1 MDLGISYTQQE
12 NPLNSVLI
20 HADGTFGQRLTSLLN
35 ARGVNI
41 LFQQNVGTTPW
52 QAEQVDAFM
61 QEVVHF
67 TKQKGKI
74 DSFVYLL
81 PVLSR
86 DSIFDTDVSQWQLAM
101 DYLREAFL
109 FYRRAT
115 KILVSQRHGCLMT
128 VAFGIGARGHEDL
141 ISTSVVGEAIAGMN
155 KCLVPEIIKQ
165 NVRVNT
171 LYYGLIEEVEYG
183 SETRDGLS
191 HFTKLLDIPR
201 AGKAED
207 IATWIHLLS
216 NEDGGYVNGQLIHI
230 NGGLL

>member
-1 MDLGISYTQQE
+1 MDLGISYTQQP

-20 HADGTFGQRLTSLLN
+20 HADSTFGQRLTSLLN
-35 ARGVNI
+35 ARGINI
-41 LFQQNVGTTPW
+41 LFQQNIGTTPW
-52 QAEQVDAFM
+52 QANQIDTFI
-61 QEVVHF
+61 QEVTHF
-67 TKQKGKI
+67 TKQHGEI

-86 DSIFDTDVSQWQLAM
+86 DSIFDTDASQWQLAM

-115 KILVSQRHGCLMT
+115 KLLVSQRNGCLMT

-141 ISTSVVGEAIAGMN
+141 LSMSVVGEAITGMN
-155 KCLVPEIIKQ
+155 KCLMPEIIKQ

-183 SETRDGLS
+183 SETHDGLS

-216 NEDGGYVNGQLIHI
+216 AEEGSYINGQLIHI